1 MRRRLVL
8 SASLL
13 LLLGIVTWGRV
24 ALVDHLHDQGY
35 FAKYAQLAD
44 RILAGRI
51 PLDRIGDVS
60 PGYLWLTVAFRGA
73 GMAVG
78 KIRDTQIVVLSIA
91 ALLCAAAAA
100 RLSGWLAAIVAAVL
114 VLGSRAALVTATEL
128 EPETMILLLNAAALL
143 LVMRWWTAELPA
155 LLWPAGLL
163 MGVSA
168 GVRPTAIPPVAPPLL
183 PVSSRRS

>member
-1 MRRRLVL
+1 MRRRLLICV
-8 SASLL
+8 SLL

-73 GMAVG
+73 GMAVA
-78 KIRDTQIVVLSIA
+78 KIRDAQIVVLSIA
-91 ALLCAAAAA
+91 ALLCAAASA
-100 RLSGWLAAIVAAVL
+100 RLSGWLAAIIAAG
-114 VLGSRAALVTATEL
+114 LGLRRRAAPLAAAGL
-128 EPETMILLLNAAALL
+128 QPETVIPLLHA
-143 LVMRWWTAELPA
+143 PPPP
-155 LLWPAGLL
+155 PAG
-163 MGVSA
+163 GWGAA
-168 GVRPTAIPPVAPPLL
+168 GAPA
-183 PVSSRRS
+183 

>member
-24 ALVDHLHDQGY
+24 ALVDALHDQGY

-60 PGYLWLTVAFRGA
+60 PGYLWLTVAFRGI
-73 GMAVG
+73 GMAAG

-100 RLSGWLAAIVAAVL
+100 RLSGWLAAVVAA
-114 VLGSRAALVTATEL
+114 GPRPRRPAAPL
-128 EPETMILLLNAAALL
+128 
-143 LVMRWWTAELPA
+143 
-155 LLWPAGLL
+155 AG
-163 MGVSA
+163 A
-168 GVRPTAIPPVAPPLL
+168 APPA
-183 PVSSRRS
+183 RK